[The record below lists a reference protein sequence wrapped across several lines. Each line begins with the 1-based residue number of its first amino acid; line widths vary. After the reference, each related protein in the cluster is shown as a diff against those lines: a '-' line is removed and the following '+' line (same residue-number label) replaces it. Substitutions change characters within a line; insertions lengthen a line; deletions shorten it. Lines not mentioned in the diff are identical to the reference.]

1 MLRLAASRITLD
13 SKDLALHLRR
23 HEKRLEDGKQAKDGL
38 LIPNAQTQH
47 FSPRLEDV
55 PNELWA
61 SSRTRRRRRSPPEVP
76 IYTDEP
82 VPRDSQAFW
91 DRIVADAGSS
101 ARIHQEPLARLPQVT
116 VPSAASLQNNG
127 SVRLSI
133 RGENEDEDE
142 QNQGVHPTQE
152 VLISPRSPVSES
164 SSTPSTETLSHRS
177 QFSLPS
183 LDGEENRLQMR
194 PRQRSSEQTELYS
207 SAKEENGSD
216 VTLENRQSRSPVE
229 DSIDPQS
236 PWANQ
241 MDLDGPSDVAPSLQH
256 HRSTSSLQDPEP
268 GSVGMPFGAQA
279 RKAELAASR
288 NTASMTEGPLPY
300 TESRDFSLS
309 SQTRYTDP
317 PPVQHIRIR
326 SGTLPRSQLYISE
339 AAASSSPDKHRPS
352 PAGPKDAG
360 PADESYL
367 LPVPRRRE
375 REKRRG
381 QSSFHITSDAS
392 ATPSTPPGSTYR
404 HPSSSPY
411 LRSSLSRSS
420 HSSSTYPNGMSPH
433 SRHSS
438 SIELPYPPPNPLRR
452 PYEPFRL
459 PFRAVSRTSSTN
471 APFPPNYT
479 PADENGRYPSSP
491 YLPSTPPRSLSTT
504 SIATAPTRISIYND
518 DHSPTA
524 QPQTPVGLPRHGIP
538 PMPLQ
543 NPFFTAPARAGSRIR
558 QGAAGWL
565 HSAFATPSRAERGRE
580 VEGWTG
586 RRGQENASVEIEAQ
600 RRERRER
607 VEEEV
612 EEGSMGTGR
621 TRSGRAW
628 RMSDWEQ

>member
-38 LIPNAQTQH
+38 LIPNAQRQH

-55 PNELWA
+55 PNESWG
-61 SSRTRRRRRSPPEVP
+61 SSRTRRRRRSPPEIP

-101 ARIHQEPLARLPQVT
+101 ARIHQEPLARLPQVI
-116 VPSAASLQNNG
+116 VPSAASLENNG

-133 RGENEDEDE
+133 RGENENEDE
-142 QNQGVHPTQE
+142 QNQSVHPTQE

-164 SSTPSTETLSHRS
+164 SFTPSTETLSDRS
-177 QFSLPS
+177 QLSL
-183 LDGEENRLQMR
+183 
-194 PRQRSSEQTELYS
+194 EQTELYL
-207 SAKEENGSD
+207 SAKEDSDSD
-216 VTLENRQSRSPVE
+216 VTLENRQSRSPVG

-241 MDLDGPSDVAPSLQH
+241 MDLDGPSDVGPSLQH

-279 RKAELAASR
+279 RRAELAASR

-300 TESRDFSLS
+300 TEPRTFNLS

-317 PPVQHIRIR
+317 APAQHIRTR

-339 AAASSSPDKHRPS
+339 AAASSSPDKHHLS
-352 PAGPKDAG
+352 PAGPKEVG

-420 HSSSTYPNGMSPH
+420 HSSSTYPNGLSPH

-479 PADENGRYPSSP
+479 PADENGRYPGSP

-504 SIATAPTRISIYND
+504 SIATTPTRISIYND

-580 VEGWTG
+580 AEGWMG
-586 RRGQENASVEIEAQ
+586 RRGQENASVEMEAQ

-607 VEEEV
+607 VVEEE

>member
-38 LIPNAQTQH
+38 LIPNAQRQH

-55 PNELWA
+55 PNESWG
-61 SSRTRRRRRSPPEVP
+61 SSRTRRRRRSPPEIP

-101 ARIHQEPLARLPQVT
+101 ARIHQEPLARLPQVI
-116 VPSAASLQNNG
+116 VPSAASLENNG

-133 RGENEDEDE
+133 RGENENEDE
-142 QNQGVHPTQE
+142 QNQSVHPTQE

-164 SSTPSTETLSHRS
+164 SFTPSTETLSDRS
-177 QFSLPS
+177 QLSL
-183 LDGEENRLQMR
+183 
-194 PRQRSSEQTELYS
+194 EQTELYL
-207 SAKEENGSD
+207 SAKEDSDSD
-216 VTLENRQSRSPVE
+216 VTLENRQSRSPVG

-241 MDLDGPSDVAPSLQH
+241 MDLDGPSDVGPSLQH

-279 RKAELAASR
+279 RRAELAASR

-300 TESRDFSLS
+300 TEPRTFNLS
-309 SQTRYTDP
+309 SQTSYTSQKQP
-317 PPVQHIRIR
+317 PQV
-326 SGTLPRSQLYISE
+326 
-339 AAASSSPDKHRPS
+339 
-352 PAGPKDAG
+352 
-360 PADESYL
+360 
-367 LPVPRRRE
+367 
-375 REKRRG
+375 
-381 QSSFHITSDAS
+381 
-392 ATPSTPPGSTYR
+392 
-404 HPSSSPY
+404 
-411 LRSSLSRSS
+411 
-420 HSSSTYPNGMSPH
+420 
-433 SRHSS
+433 
-438 SIELPYPPPNPLRR
+438 
-452 PYEPFRL
+452 RL
-459 PFRAVSRTSSTN
+459 
-471 APFPPNYT
+471 
-479 PADENGRYPSSP
+479 
-491 YLPSTPPRSLSTT
+491 T
-504 SIATAPTRISIYND
+504 SIIYLQLDRKKWDRLTKAICYRCLEGVNEKN
-518 DHSPTA
+518 A
-524 QPQTPVGLPRHGIP
+524 VPQTPVGLPRHGIP

-580 VEGWTG
+580 AEGWMG
-586 RRGQENASVEIEAQ
+586 RRGQENASVEMEAQ

-607 VEEEV
+607 VVEEE

>member
-38 LIPNAQTQH
+38 LVPNAQTQH
-47 FSPRLEDV
+47 FSPRLDDV
-55 PNELWA
+55 SNELWG

-116 VPSAASLQNNG
+116 VPSATSLENNG

-152 VLISPRSPVSES
+152 VLISPRSPVSDS

-183 LDGEENRLQMR
+183 LDGEENRLQLR
-194 PRQRSSEQTELYS
+194 PRECSFEQTELYS
-207 SAKEENGSD
+207 SAKEDNDSD
-216 VTLENRQSRSPVE
+216 ITLENRQSRSPVG

-236 PWANQ
+236 LWANQ
-241 MDLDGPSDVAPSLQH
+241 MDLDGPSDVAPRLQH

-268 GSVGMPFGAQA
+268 ASVGMPFGAQA

-300 TESRDFSLS
+300 TESRDFGLS

-317 PPVQHIRIR
+317 PPAQHIRIR

-339 AAASSSPDKHRPS
+339 AAASSPPEKHRPS

-375 REKRRG
+375 REKRR
-381 QSSFHITSDAS
+381 
-392 ATPSTPPGSTYR
+392 
-404 HPSSSPY
+404 
-411 LRSSLSRSS
+411 
-420 HSSSTYPNGMSPH
+420 
-433 SRHSS
+433 
-438 SIELPYPPPNPLRR
+438 ELPYPPPNPLRR

-479 PADENGRYPSSP
+479 PADENGRYPGSP

-607 VEEEV
+607 VEEE
-612 EEGSMGTGR
+612 EEEERSMGTGR